1 MVSEDDY
8 NLSIQSSELCVRANK
23 GRATF
28 FRQYRQVGDIFKL
41 KDLELI
47 EEFSTMKFSGLTQ
60 TMVWSRVLIF
70 IAKNREVFDFKFR
83 YDRDKV
89 FRRMIVE
96 IRDEIAPGLKRYDER
111 LANKLFEML
120 YFEVRGI
127 VKIWIRDGAKVDAVD
142 RVVQRLVYAANN
154 VNRNWGTI
162 FAT

>member
-60 TMVWSRVLIF
+60 TMIWSRVLIF
-70 IAKNREVFDFKFR
+70 IAKNR
-83 YDRDKV
+83 
-89 FRRMIVE
+89 
-96 IRDEIAPGLKRYDER
+96 
-111 LANKLFEML
+111 
-120 YFEVRGI
+120 
-127 VKIWIRDGAKVDAVD
+127 
-142 RVVQRLVYAANN
+142 
-154 VNRNWGTI
+154 
-162 FAT
+162 